1 MKIREDALVKISIN
15 LSVVILALIVVAVVS
30 FFVMV
35 SVTQIDQLVHG
46 VLYDFG
52 LQFSYR
58 WSMSYWIY
66 SGVIVG
72 LSWFNIVASTAL
84 IYYIFTRSKR
94 SPRQEIQQVEKI
106 EAPTEQL
113 VEQHEDLVEIQVLDQ
128 FCEPPML
135 EIKRYDVRHPR
146 DVIDSQC

>member
-1 MKIREDALVKISIN
+1 MKIQEGALVKISIN
-15 LSVVILALIVVAVVS
+15 LSVVILALIVMAVVS

-52 LQFSYR
+52 LRFSYR
-58 WSMSYWIY
+58 WAMPYWIY

-94 SPRQEIQQVEKI
+94 SPRPEIQQAEKI
-106 EAPTEQL
+106 EAPAEQL
-113 VEQHEDLVEIQVLDQ
+113 VEQHEDLIEIQVLDQ
-128 FCEPPML
+128 YCEAPVL
-135 EIKRYDVRHPR
+135 KIRRYDVRHPR
-146 DVIDSQC
+146 EVVDSQC